1 MRQTVPQS
9 LTLFDCRQEGH
20 CYYHYYYYFFIS
32 IIIYYYHKDKTN
44 CENNNE
50 TDEVIIIIVII
61 IIIIYVRSVIGMGLL
76 VDNARFGQCPKN
88 AGRVSS
94 LNGD

>member
-1 MRQTVPQS
+1 MKLQRGSPPSVMLLLRP
-9 LTLFDCRQEGH
+9 LGPL
-20 CYYHYYYYFFIS
+20 
-32 IIIYYYHKDKTN
+32 
-44 CENNNE
+44 
-50 TDEVIIIIVII
+50 II
-61 IIIIYVRSVIGMGLL
+61 IIILILNEMCMWINSFWICVRSVTGIGLL